1 MSAQPEE
8 QIAPPL
14 ASSPASAAADGA
26 ADDES
31 LAPRLNAWRQR
42 LEAAG
47 TPCTAVAMH
56 GESVQA
62 QVPFAKELGPDVA
75 AVWEKLLSRVNAEQP
90 MVLERCQA
98 MTGGKG
104 NVPHLLMVARFGYG
118 QGQTAVAGLCLPPP
132 HSERTVQAVLLALAS
147 LQWSLTEHHHTGLL
161 RTARLLE
168 VLGHV
173 ASQDKAH
180 AAAQEWVNRTAAWA
194 RELLAGASG
203 DNAGLSLALFEVR
216 QGSPRWWVGSD
227 TAWAQKA
234 APAVLEATEQASRAV
249 VTLDEVHAAG
259 WRALPALAQGRATA
273 VLVARGE
280 EGRFND
286 DVLRALRSSLSMAE
300 PLLREWRLAERPLW
314 KHAWDALIHAVR
326 QLGRGREHGHLRWK
340 LGAAA
345 ALLSAFVLLGIP
357 FDERVSAPLSIEGQ
371 TRQLVTVPFEGF
383 VAQVVARPG
392 ERVQKGQQL
401 LAMETRELKVEQTK
415 YLGDREQAAGKLRQ
429 AMAEHDAAAMAQA
442 SAQLQQAQA
451 QLDLVENKLAR
462 AVVLSPLDGLVVSG
476 DWAQQIGAPL
486 ELGKQLFEI
495 AAVDR
500 YRVVLH
506 VPDNEIARIRAGQM
520 GELRLAG
527 SPHRAHAFRVS
538 LVTATASVQEGSNG
552 FRVEADW
559 QGLVPALSPGMQGVG
574 KIAVG
579 RANLLTIW
587 TRSSIDWLRMKWW
600 TWWW

>member
-1 MSAQPEE
+1 MSAVLAEDRHAPSVVPGGGAEE
-8 QIAPPL
+8 P
-14 ASSPASAAADGA
+14 
-26 ADDES
+26 
-31 LAPRLNAWRQR
+31 LAPRLHAWRQR

-47 TPCTAVAMH
+47 TPCIAVALH
-56 GESVQA
+56 GEAEQA
-62 QVPFAKELGPDVA
+62 KLPFPRELGNEVA
-75 AVWEKLLSRVNAEQP
+75 TLWTTLLGRVNAEQP
-90 MVLERCQA
+90 VALERCPVA
-98 MTGGKG
+98 VDGKG
-104 NVPHLLMVARFGYG
+104 SVPHLMMAARFGYG

-132 HSERTVQAVLLALAS
+132 HSERIVQAVLLALAS
-147 LQWSLTEHHHTGLL
+147 LQWSLTEHHHSALL

-173 ASQDKAH
+173 SSQERAH
-180 AAAQEWVNRTAAWA
+180 AAAQEWVNRTAAWV

-203 DNAGLSLALFEVR
+203 ENAGLSLALFEVR
-216 QGSPRWWVGSD
+216 HGSPRWWVGSD

-234 APAVLEATEQASRAV
+234 APAVLEATEQANRAV
-249 VTLDEVHAAG
+249 ASLDEAHAAG

-273 VLVARGE
+273 VLVVRAE
-280 EGRFND
+280 EGRLND
-286 DVLRALRSSLSMAE
+286 EALRVLRSSLSLAE

-314 KHAWDALIHAVR
+314 RHGWDALVHAVR

-340 LGAAA
+340 VGAAA
-345 ALLSAFVLLGIP
+345 GVLSAVLLLGIP

-371 TRQLVTVPFEGF
+371 TRQLVTAPFEGF
-383 VAQVVARPG
+383 VAQVLTRPG
-392 ERVQKGQQL
+392 ERVLKGQQL
-401 LAMETRELKVEQTK
+401 LAMETRELKVEQAK
-415 YLGDREQAAGKLRQ
+415 YLSDREQAAGKLRQ
-429 AMAEHDAAAMAQA
+429 AMAEHDAAAVALA
-442 SAQLQQAQA
+442 STQVQQAQA
-451 QLDLVENKLAR
+451 QLDLIDNKLAR
-462 AVVLSPLDGLVVSG
+462 AVVLAPLDGLVVSG

-486 ELGKQLFEI
+486 EVGKQLFEI

-506 VPDNEIARIRAGQM
+506 VADSDIARLQAGQA
-520 GELRLAG
+520 GEMRLAG
-527 SPHRAHAFRVS
+527 SPHRSYPFRVS
-538 LVTATASVQEGSNG
+538 LVTATASVQEGNNG

-559 QGLVPALSPGMQGVG
+559 QGPVPSLSPGMQGVG

>member
-1 MSAQPEE
+1 MSAVLAEDLRE
-8 QIAPPL
+8 PPVVG
-14 ASSPASAAADGA
+14 GA
-26 ADDES
+26 GAQEP
-31 LAPRLNAWRQR
+31 LAPRLHAWRQR

-47 TPCTAVAMH
+47 TPCAAVALH
-56 GESVQA
+56 GESEQA
-62 QVPFAKELGPDVA
+62 KLPFPKELGSAVA
-75 AVWEKLLSRVNAEQP
+75 TLWVTLLGRVSAEQP
-90 MVLERCQA
+90 VALERVHVA
-98 MTGGKG
+98 IDGKG
-104 NVPHLLMVARFGYG
+104 SVPHLVMAARFGYG
-118 QGQTAVAGLCLPPP
+118 QGQTAVVGLCLPPP

-147 LQWSLTEHHHTGLL
+147 LQWSLTEHHHTALL

-173 ASQDKAH
+173 ASQEKAH

-194 RELLAGASG
+194 RELLAVAVGE
-203 DNAGLSLALFEVR
+203 NAGFSLALFEVR
-216 QGSPRWWVGSD
+216 NGSPRWWVGSD

-249 VTLDEVHAAG
+249 ATLDEVQAAG
-259 WRALPALAQGRATA
+259 WHAVPALAQGHATA
-273 VLVARGE
+273 VLVARAQ
-280 EGRFND
+280 EGRLNE
-286 DVLRALRSSLSMAE
+286 DVLRMLRSSLSLAE

-314 KHAWDALIHAVR
+314 RHGWDALMYAAR

-340 LGAAA
+340 LGAVA
-345 ALLSAFVLLGIP
+345 ALLAAVVLLGIP

-371 TRQLVTVPFEGF
+371 TRQLVTAPFEGF
-383 VAQVVARPG
+383 VAQVLARPG

-401 LAMETRELKVEQTK
+401 LAMETRELKVEQAK
-415 YLGDREQAAGKLRQ
+415 YVSDREQAAGKLRQ
-429 AMAEHDAAAMAQA
+429 AMAEHDAAAVAQA
-442 SAQLQQAQA
+442 SSQVQQAQA
-451 QLDLVENKLAR
+451 QLDLTENKLAR
-462 AVVLSPLDGLVVSG
+462 AVVLAPLDGLVVTG

-486 ELGKQLFEI
+486 EVGKQLFEI

-506 VPDNEIARIRAGQM
+506 VVDTDIARLRAGQV

-527 SPHRAHAFRVS
+527 SPHRSYPFLVS

-559 QGLVPALSPGMQGVG
+559 QGPVPSLSPGMQGVG
-574 KIAVG
+574 KITVG